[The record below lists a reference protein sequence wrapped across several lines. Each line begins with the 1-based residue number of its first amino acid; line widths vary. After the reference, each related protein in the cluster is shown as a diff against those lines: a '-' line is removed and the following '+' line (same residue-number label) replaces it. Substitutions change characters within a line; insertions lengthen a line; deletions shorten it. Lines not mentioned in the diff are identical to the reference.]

1 MEAKEFLKKIINKFG
16 YQINRYGK
24 SKVLVDRLDW
34 IPYKNKNSNFNLY
47 FEGLKKSE
55 NEASDNFAKQLRF
68 YSLIQMVEK
77 ILKHHNVYDFVEC
90 GCWKGHSSYIIS
102 HLINKTNKKV
112 KFHIFDS
119 FEGLSNSTK
128 KDGEF
133 YLKSEK
139 QKNSTKEYFRSSE
152 NFVKN
157 IVLKDFNF
165 IKTYKGWIPERF
177 DEVKDRTFS
186 FVHIDVDLYQPTY
199 DSLEFFFP
207 RLNKGGSIVCD
218 DYNSSTFPGA
228 KEAWDEYFKSKSFE
242 HFYESPFG
250 GCFLIK

>member
-1 MEAKEFLKKIINKFG
+1 M
-16 YQINRYGK
+16 
-24 SKVLVDRLDW
+24 
-34 IPYKNKNSNFNLY
+34 
-47 FEGLKKSE
+47 
-55 NEASDNFAKQLRF
+55 
-68 YSLIQMVEK
+68 
-77 ILKHHNVYDFVEC
+77 
-90 GCWKGHSSYIIS
+90 
-102 HLINKTNKKV
+102 
-112 KFHIFDS
+112 
-119 FEGLSNSTK
+119 SNSTK

-186 FVHIDVDLYQPTY
+186 FVHIDVELYQPTY

-207 RLNKGGSIVCD
+207 RLKK
-218 DYNSSTFPGA
+218 FQQA
-228 KEAWDEYFKSKSFE
+228 LALRFE
-242 HFYESPFG
+242 
-250 GCFLIK
+250 IRNND